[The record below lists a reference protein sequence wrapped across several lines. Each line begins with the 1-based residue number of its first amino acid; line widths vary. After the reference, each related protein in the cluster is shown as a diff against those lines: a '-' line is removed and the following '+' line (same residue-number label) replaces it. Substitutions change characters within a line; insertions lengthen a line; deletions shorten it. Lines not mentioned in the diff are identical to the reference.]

1 MRLPREGGDMRL
13 PGEGPH
19 EVGIDR
25 KSNGARRR
33 CCGGSVR
40 STLHEA
46 PHEVGIDRKSNGA
59 RRRCCGDSVC
69 STVHEAPHEVG
80 IDRKANRRLAADAS
94 AVHSH
99 RPVGGVMPRILAHA

>member
-19 EVGIDR
+19 DVGIDR

-46 PHEVGIDRKSNGA
+46 PHEL
-59 RRRCCGDSVC
+59 
-69 STVHEAPHEVG
+69 G
-80 IDRKANRRLAADAS
+80 IDRKANRRLAAGDS

-99 RPVGGVMPRILAHA
+99 RPFGGAGVTRQTRTHG